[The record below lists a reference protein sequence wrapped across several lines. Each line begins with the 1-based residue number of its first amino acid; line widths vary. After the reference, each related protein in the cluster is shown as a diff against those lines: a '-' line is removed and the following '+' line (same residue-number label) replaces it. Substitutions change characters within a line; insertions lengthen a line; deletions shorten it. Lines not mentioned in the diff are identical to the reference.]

1 MRLRRE
7 VWCTTDA
14 AGEAGDGDDAGKDG
28 NARLIVFFLL
38 SGSGHE
44 WLNAFDIISICSCA
58 MYPVLLW
65 EQIDSCGSKD
75 VRARSLV

>member
-1 MRLRRE
+1 MGMLD
-7 VWCTTDA
+7 W
-14 AGEAGDGDDAGKDG
+14 
-28 NARLIVFFLL
+28 LFFFLL

-75 VRARSLV
+75 VRARSLVWKDMTSLICCERKTLGMVGRFDT